1 MLSDGGSPSGGLA
14 SAGVGGGDG
23 WAAFTSWDNLLAS
36 WRAAAAGKRGSPAA
50 ARFEY
55 RLADQ
60 LVRLQ
65 QALQQGR
72 WRPGPHTR
80 FTVHAPKRRVIS
92 AAPFA
97 DRVVHHA
104 LMRVTGPRLER
115 LFSPH
120 SYANR
125 LGLGTGAAVQAV
137 AALCRQHSRALRL
150 DVQQHFPSIDH
161 ALLLQRLD
169 RTLPEPGLRQVV
181 RLILAGG
188 EAPPDEVAPPL
199 LLPGDDLLA
208 ALRPR
213 GLPIG
218 NLTSQWWSNAY
229 MDPLDQFI
237 TRTLGCRAYARYVDD
252 MVLLHDDKRVLA
264 GWGQAV
270 RAFALQRLRLRL
282 HAHSAQVQP
291 VQAGVPWL
299 GQVVY
304 PSHRRLKS
312 RKVVAATRRLTRAW
326 QQMLAGDI
334 DFAAF
339 DAQVQGWVAH
349 ARQAD
354 SQAIRAT
361 VLGRFDLR
369 QRWHP
374 A

>member
-1 MLSDGGSPSGGLA
+1 MLSEASGGSGSTEA
-14 SAGVGGGDG
+14 ADG
-23 WAAFTSWDNLLAS
+23 WAEFNSWDNLLASWRAAS

-60 LVRLQ
+60 LLRLQ

-80 FTVHAPKRRVIS
+80 FTVHEPKRRVIS

-104 LMRVTGPRLER
+104 LMRVTAPRLER

-120 SYANR
+120 SFANR
-125 LGLGTGAAVQAV
+125 IGLGTLAAVETV
-137 AALCRQHSRALRL
+137 AGLCCRHDWALRL

-161 ALLLQRLD
+161 AVLLPLLD
-169 RTLPEPGLRQVV
+169 RTTPEPGLRQVV
-181 RLILAGG
+181 RLIVAGG
-188 EAPPDEVAPPL
+188 AAPSDEVASAV

-229 MDPLDQFI
+229 LDPLDQFI

-264 GWGQAV
+264 EWGAAV
-270 RAFALQRLRLRL
+270 RGFALQRLRLRL
-282 HAHSAQVQP
+282 HVHSAQAQP
-291 VQAGVPWL
+291 VRAGVPWL
-299 GQVVY
+299 GQVLY
-304 PSHRRLKS
+304 PGHRRLKS

-326 QQMLAGDI
+326 QQLLAGEVSFD
-334 DFAAF
+334 DF
-339 DAQVQGWVAH
+339 DAKVQGWIAH

-354 SQAIRAT
+354 SEAIRAV